1 MKDLHIHTKYSDG
14 EYDEYEI
21 IERIKNAGITEFA
34 ICDHDTIEGSKRVS
48 DVLRSQKSD
57 LIFHS
62 GVELTSR
69 VFDIFGG
76 VNVHLLVRDYDF
88 NEPGIAELV
97 QEISVLRRKK
107 IQRMADFIASI
118 YGIRFSDA
126 EIAEVEKQTNSVGK
140 PHMYKLLCKYGN
152 YDRITY
158 YKNMDEL
165 HSEDLRLNALKVLK
179 LAHMGKGYV
188 TLAHPK
194 EVMREYNMGYK
205 EIDELVAYL
214 KNFGLDALETEH
226 SLHTKQDIVEFNRIA
241 DKYNLIKT
249 RGSDYHG
256 ENVKPDVFLGVC
268 EKR

>member
-48 DVLRSQKSD
+48 DVLKSQKSD

-107 IQRMADFIASI
+107 IQRMADFIARI

-165 HSEDLRLNALKVLK
+165 HSEDLRLNA
-179 LAHMGKGYV
+179 
-188 TLAHPK
+188 
-194 EVMREYNMGYK
+194 
-205 EIDELVAYL
+205 
-214 KNFGLDALETEH
+214 
-226 SLHTKQDIVEFNRIA
+226 
-241 DKYNLIKT
+241 
-249 RGSDYHG
+249 
-256 ENVKPDVFLGVC
+256 
-268 EKR
+268 